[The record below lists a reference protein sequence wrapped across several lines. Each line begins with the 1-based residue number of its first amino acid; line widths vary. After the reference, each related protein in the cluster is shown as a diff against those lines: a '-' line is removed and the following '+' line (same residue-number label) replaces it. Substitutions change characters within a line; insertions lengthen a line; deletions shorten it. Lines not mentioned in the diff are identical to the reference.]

1 MAQAP
6 HSPALTL
13 DQALAI
19 ASHARAAARGKGLP
33 GISVVVLDADGAVR
47 AALREDPQGTY
58 SVTFATAKARTAL
71 GFLRSSLQ
79 VSQIFKDPATVTGL
93 SGAIEGGILP
103 LGGGVLVLDA
113 QGRRLG
119 AAAVAGGL
127 PQTDHDI
134 ITAGVEAAGLLA
146 G

>member
-6 HSPALTL
+6 HIPALTL

-47 AALREDPQGTY
+47 AALREDPQGSY
-58 SVTFATAKARTAL
+58 SVAFATAKARTAL

-79 VSQIFKDPATVTGL
+79 MSQIFKDPATVTGL
-93 SGAIEGGILP
+93 SAAIEGGILP
-103 LGGGVLVLDA
+103 LGGGVMVLDA

-119 AAAVAGGL
+119 AAGVAGGM
-127 PQTDHDI
+127 PESDHEI
-134 ITAGVEAAGLLA
+134 ASAAIEAAGLRA